1 MEVCEEGGAVAE
13 VGEFGGGDGGEAGV
27 VEGTFGGGWWLDVGY
42 VVGWGG
48 LGEWRGGGM
57 WLTLLGRSFSVRLR
71 DFARRRCRCNLVRTY
86 GLLRR
91 GCSRLRRADEL
102 PLLGV

>member
-1 MEVCEEGGAVAE
+1 VVRNGVC
-13 VGEFGGGDGGEAGV
+13 GV
-27 VEGTFGGGWWLDVGY
+27 VV
-42 VVGWGG
+42 WG
-48 LGEWRGGGM
+48 EGGM

-71 DFARRRCRCNLVRTY
+71 DFARQRCRCNLLGIY

-102 PLLGV
+102 PPLGVWWVRAVWSG